1 MLAITLGACLAT
13 GRDPGWDT
21 APIAALTPPS
31 EGGAPRPVVL
41 GATETSC
48 YVTENNAQLFAAL
61 ASACAAYEELVV
73 VLNVFDSDDD
83 GQPRSL
89 NCPPELTPNE
99 TLPACVRQVTH
110 VPGMKT
116 AFWRDAVRPED
127 VDRLAPGAE
136 VVWLFDNDMS
146 VGSYDFDLARTVG
159 LMLASNVSIAQPLIQ
174 EIVFAQ
180 ERGEEELQAARARR
194 SAGAASAVSLL
205 QGGEDFGSTS
215 ALQALAEGCSAQA
228 VPWVEVQT
236 PMVRVEAYRRLHSSL
251 LSVLPP
257 HIFDHTVWGISHVWC
272 GFIADQLPEHTACA
286 ARPNGLPPA
295 RRPGCFPT
303 GCAVLNATLATKGRK
318 GFSTIEV
325 VNSIH
330 NEMDDNST
338 SSPIGW
344 SLRKTGLA
352 WAKENMSAFWP
363 YPQEHMTMVGKMS
376 NNLTYYTAWSTEHHI
391 DQELVRG
398 LEARGECLR

>member
-21 APIAALTPPS
+21 AQTAALTPPS

-146 VGSYDFDLARTVG
+146 VGSDDFDLARTVRSHVESTDQGSDRAHTDRAQTHSPPPAG
-159 LMLASNVSIAQPLIQ
+159 LSLPRPLQ
-174 EIVFAQ
+174 LSV
-180 ERGEEELQAARARR
+180 R
-194 SAGAASAVSLL
+194 SS
-205 QGGEDFGSTS
+205 QGVSTS
-215 ALQALAEGCSAQA
+215 L
-228 VPWVEVQT
+228 
-236 PMVRVEAYRRLHSSL
+236 SL
-251 LSVLPP
+251 S
-257 HIFDHTVWGISHVWC
+257 D
-272 GFIADQLPEHTACA
+272 
-286 ARPNGLPPA
+286 
-295 RRPGCFPT
+295 
-303 GCAVLNATLATKGRK
+303 
-318 GFSTIEV
+318 
-325 VNSIH
+325 
-330 NEMDDNST
+330 
-338 SSPIGW
+338 
-344 SLRKTGLA
+344 
-352 WAKENMSAFWP
+352 
-363 YPQEHMTMVGKMS
+363 
-376 NNLTYYTAWSTEHHI
+376 
-391 DQELVRG
+391 G
-398 LEARGECLR
+398 LEAEPAGPMGTMYKEACLTAHRSG